1 MGFLKNV
8 AYIFP
13 VMFYYLL
20 ESLILGVV
28 IFLIWRFLLFQIFKF
43 PITYFQWVGIIWII
57 KVLFFDIFKLIN
69 NGGVEDLTDFVGD
82 EQE

>member
-1 MGFLKNV
+1 
-8 AYIFP
+8 
-13 VMFYYLL
+13 
-20 ESLILGVV
+20 
-28 IFLIWRFLLFQIFKF
+28 
-43 PITYFQWVGIIWII
+43 VGIIWII